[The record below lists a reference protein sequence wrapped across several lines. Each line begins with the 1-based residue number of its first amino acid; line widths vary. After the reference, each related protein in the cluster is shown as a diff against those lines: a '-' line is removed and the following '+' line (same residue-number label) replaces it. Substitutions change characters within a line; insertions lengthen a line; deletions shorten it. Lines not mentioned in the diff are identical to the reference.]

1 MLVNNESVTK
11 ISKKLAQEFTEAK
24 NILDRVQNGQP
35 ETIENINRAL
45 ESTGD
50 LPDGSSSLPE
60 LGKDQ
65 GLESSCLDEDSG
77 TGRRRIG
84 HMVGYCL

>member
-1 MLVNNESVTK
+1 MNK
-11 ISKKLAQEFTEAK
+11 IEGKK
-24 NILDRVQNGQP
+24 ILDRVQNGES

-45 ESTGD
+45 ESCGD
-50 LPDGSSSLPE
+50 LPSRSRSLSE
-60 LGKDQ
+60 IGEDQ
-65 GLESSCLDEDSG
+65 GLEILRLDEDSG